1 MPRDIDKHR
10 HHLKEYGLNAEQER
24 EIIEALYAIA
34 ETFAD
39 LAFGRHASQLLPAA
53 NDNDSLC
60 NFNVIEFFEVSANDP
75 VLEEYATLLAELEAA
90 AQTKTRQPITKTK
103 RP

>member
-10 HHLKEYGLNAEQER
+10 YHLKEYGLTSDQER

-53 NDNDSLC
+53 NDNNSLC
-60 NFNVIEFFEVSANDP
+60 NFNVIEFFQQSANDP
-75 VLEEYATLLAELEAA
+75 ILEEYAALLAELEAEE
-90 AQTKTRQPITKTK
+90 QPITNTK
-103 RP
+103 RS

>member
-1 MPRDIDKHR
+1 MPRDIDQHR
-10 HHLKEYGLNAEQER
+10 HHFKDYGLTPEQER

-53 NDNDSLC
+53 NDNDSIS
-60 NFNVIEFFEVSANDP
+60 NFNVIEFFQQSANDP
-75 VLEEYATLLAELEAA
+75 VLDDYADLLKELEAEPE
-90 AQTKTRQPITKTK
+90 PITRTT
-103 RP
+103 RS

>member
-10 HHLKEYGLNAEQER
+10 HHLKAYSLTPEQEQ

-60 NFNVIEFFEVSANDP
+60 NFNVIEFFQQSANDP
-75 VLEEYATLLAELEAA
+75 VLGEYADLLNELEANPA
-90 AQTKTRQPITKTK
+90 SNK
-103 RP
+103 RLQRP

>member
-1 MPRDIDKHR
+1 MPRNIDQHR
-10 HHLKEYGLNAEQER
+10 HHFKDYGLSREQEA

-39 LAFGRHASQLLPAA
+39 LAFGRHSSQLLQAA
-53 NDNDSLC
+53 NDNNSMC
-60 NFNVIEFFEVSANDP
+60 NINVIEFFQQSANDP
-75 VLEEYATLLAELEAA
+75 VLEDYADLLAELEAQPTPIA
-90 AQTKTRQPITKTK
+90 KTT

>member
-1 MPRDIDKHR
+1 MPRNIDKHR
-10 HHLKEYGLNAEQER
+10 RHFESYGLAPEQER

-53 NDNDSLC
+53 NDNDSMC
-60 NFNVIEFFEVSANDP
+60 DINVIEFFKQSANDP
-75 VLEEYATLLAELEAA
+75 VLEEYSALLNELEAE
-90 AQTKTRQPITKTK
+90 TQPITRTI